1 MRCGH
6 ANCLQDRG
14 ERIEAPGELG
24 EAMLHEAVPDD
35 QTQWDR
41 SPTGDRRSA
50 DQVDGKVAPSWRS
63 SVGVAHGFHWFSYP
77 INLHRLNEPA
87 GRWSAPAGSF
97 KSSVRLLPAPAP
109 LP

>member
-14 ERIEAPGELG
+14 ERIRPPRQLG

-41 SPTGDRRSA
+41 SPSGNRRSA
-50 DQVDGKVAPSWRS
+50 DQIDGKITPRCRPPLYVVCHTVIHDWLLSLKGDPKEVANGGRNLSAMRFQRK
-63 SVGVAHGFHWFSYP
+63 VAGV
-77 INLHRLNEPA
+77 
-87 GRWSAPAGSF
+87 
-97 KSSVRLLPAPAP
+97 
-109 LP
+109 

>member
-14 ERIEAPGELG
+14 ESIQAAGQLG

-50 DQVDGKVAPSWRS
+50 DQIDGKVAPRWRPS
-63 SVGVAHGFHWFSYP
+63 LDVAGGSHIQSTVLPWAAASLFDG
-77 INLHRLNEPA
+77 
-87 GRWSAPAGSF
+87 GSADQPPRRFGEI
-97 KSSVRLLPAPAP
+97 
-109 LP
+109 